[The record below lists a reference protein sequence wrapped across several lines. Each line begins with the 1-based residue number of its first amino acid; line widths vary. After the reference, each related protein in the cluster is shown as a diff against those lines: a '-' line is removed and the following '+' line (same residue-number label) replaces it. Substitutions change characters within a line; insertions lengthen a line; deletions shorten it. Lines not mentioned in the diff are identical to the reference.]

1 MGMAVRAGTGDVGG
15 LGILETTI
23 SVCRFVRIPRR
34 LGKGPAMARRVL
46 YARLV
51 RELMNSAMYRVMA

>member
-1 MGMAVRAGTGDVGG
+1 MG
-15 LGILETTI
+15 E
-23 SVCRFVRIPRR
+23 
-34 LGKGPAMARRVL
+34 GPAMACRVL